1 MCCPKCGSKL
11 QEIEQGGVK
20 IDLCQECGGLF
31 LDKGEL
37 EMILEVREPSTFL
50 DRLSETV
57 DRLFTQGFGIRRSEP

>member
-1 MCCPKCGSKL
+1 M
-11 QEIEQGGVK
+11 K

-57 DRLFTQGFGIRRSEP
+57 ARLFAQGFGIRRSEP